1 MMFEHIPPVELD
13 YEPLKVSYQN
23 GNRYYEVEPGVRYP
37 SMTSVLSILSR
48 DSIAKW
54 KKRVGEQKADAISRK
69 GRNRGNEVHQMCEN
83 FLNNEKEYIN
93 GELPDSVELFNV
105 LKSPLMKHLNR
116 IYHLE
121 AALYSKELG
130 VAGRADL
137 IGEWMGTPVILDFK
151 TSAKPKK
158 EQWIDNYF
166 MQGAGYAKMYEEM
179 TGVKIE
185 HMLILVAVAGDIPSV
200 QYFPAAVSDWVQPL
214 QETIEKFH
222 EEERNNE

>member
-1 MMFEHIPPVELD
+1 MGLNVIIASMSSRQRSVKLPYFESSKQ
-13 YEPLKVSYQN
+13 PLYMLVFLL
-23 GNRYYEVEPGVRYP
+23 P
-37 SMTSVLSILSR
+37 LIL
-48 DSIAKW
+48 
-54 KKRVGEQKADAISRK
+54 
-69 GRNRGNEVHQMCEN
+69 
-83 FLNNEKEYIN
+83 LY
-93 GELPDSVELFNV
+93 
-105 LKSPLMKHLNR
+105 
-116 IYHLE
+116 E

-151 TSAKPKK
+151 TSARPKK
-158 EQWIDNYF
+158 EKWIDNYF

-222 EEERNNE
+222 EEERNNG

>member
-83 FLNNEKEYIN
+83 FLNNEK
-93 GELPDSVELFNV
+93 
-105 LKSPLMKHLNR
+105 
-116 IYHLE
+116 
-121 AALYSKELG
+121 
-130 VAGRADL
+130 
-137 IGEWMGTPVILDFK
+137 
-151 TSAKPKK
+151 
-158 EQWIDNYF
+158 
-166 MQGAGYAKMYEEM
+166 
-179 TGVKIE
+179 
-185 HMLILVAVAGDIPSV
+185 
-200 QYFPAAVSDWVQPL
+200 
-214 QETIEKFH
+214 
-222 EEERNNE
+222 